1 LGLDSSSFLSTELP
15 LQAGADDRLERQV
28 VPARVLLNA
37 HSLLEFGVGQQIH
50 RARSGT
56 DPERLKWVVVQPE
69 NPSDLIR
76 RWALEAGFDRVGI
89 ATLAPSSNSQSF
101 HRWLERGDHAGMTYM
116 SRRSE
121 LRVDPGKLF
130 PTARSAVCV
139 ALQYSPLLDERTAAG
154 DLWPRVARYA
164 RGVDYHDLMRS
175 RLETLAGRVRE
186 VFPDCVT
193 RPYVDTGP
201 VLERELA
208 TRAGLGSFGKNTM
221 LLNEESGS
229 WLLLGELFLSL
240 DLEPDVALA
249 DLCGS
254 CTRCLEACP
263 TGALPEAY
271 RLDANRCISYWT
283 IEHRGVVPVEI
294 RSQLSG
300 WVFGCDLCQDA
311 CPWSGG
317 AVLVDHPELRLPAQ
331 RAELDLSALLR
342 IDREQYVERFR
353 GSPMKRSKQEGLQR
367 NAALAMG
374 GSGDPRYVPVLLEA
388 LEEEVSQLVRI
399 HVAWA
404 LGKIG
409 GEDARAGLEARRS
422 IEPDPAVVREID
434 LSLHEFESPGE

>member
-1 LGLDSSSFLSTELP
+1 M
-15 LQAGADDRLERQV
+15 
-28 VPARVLLNA
+28 
-37 HSLLEFGVGQQIH
+37 
-50 RARSGT
+50 
-56 DPERLKWVVVQPE
+56 VVQPE
-69 NPSDLIR
+69 NASDLIR
-76 RWALEAGFDRVGI
+76 TWALEVGFDRVGV
-89 ATLAPSSNSQSF
+89 ARLAPSSNSEAF
-101 HRWLERGDHAGMTYM
+101 RRWLERGDHAGMSYM

-121 LRVDPGKLF
+121 VRLDPRNVF
-130 PTARSAVCV
+130 PAARSAVCV
-139 ALQYSPLLDERTAAG
+139 ALQYSPLLDNPAEAEAEEG

-175 RLETLAGRVRE
+175 RLETLAVRVRE
-186 VFPDCVT
+186 VFPECAT

-240 DLEPDVALA
+240 ELEPDAAMA

-271 RLDANRCISYWT
+271 RLNASRCISYWT
-283 IEHRGVVPVEI
+283 IEYRGVVPMEI
-294 RSQLSG
+294 RSQLAG
-300 WVFGCDLCQDA
+300 WVFGCDLCQEA
-311 CPWSGG
+311 CPWNGG
-317 AVLVDHPELRLPAQ
+317 AVRADHPELRLPAP

-342 IDREQYVERFR
+342 LDREQYVERFR

-374 GSGDPRYVPVLLEA
+374 SSGDSRYVPVLLEA
-388 LEEEVSQLVRI
+388 LQQEDSALVRI

-409 GEDARAGLEARRS
+409 GGDARAGLEARRS
-422 IEPDPAVVREID
+422 IEPDAAVVQEID
-434 LSLHEFESPGE
+434 LALHQIESPGQ